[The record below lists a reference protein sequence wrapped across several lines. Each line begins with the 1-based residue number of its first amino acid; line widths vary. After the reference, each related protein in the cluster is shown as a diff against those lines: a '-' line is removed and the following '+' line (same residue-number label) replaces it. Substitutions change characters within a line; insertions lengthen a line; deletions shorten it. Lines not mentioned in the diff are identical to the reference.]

1 MRRVAVIGPA
11 GAGKS
16 QLAQELGR
24 ALGIRVLHL
33 DELYWK
39 PGWVETPENEWEA
52 LQRREL
58 TSESWVVEAQYDDM
72 IDDWRDAADTVV
84 FLDAS
89 PLLCFWRVTRRRLG
103 SDAGVGTPRGSQPAP
118 AHRAVA
124 KFIRRQWDY
133 RRRIRGE
140 VLADLSRRRNGQR
153 VVVLRSEYEQRSFL
167 AGT

>member
-1 MRRVAVIGPA
+1 MKRIAVIGPA

-24 ALGIRVLHL
+24 ALDIRVVHL

-39 PGWVETPENEWEA
+39 PGWVETPEDEWEA

-89 PLLCFWRVTRRRLG
+89 PLVCFWRVTRRRLG
-103 SDAGVGTPRGSQPAP
+103 SDGGVGTPRGSQPAP
-118 AHRAVA
+118 AHRAFA
-124 KFIRRQWDY
+124 KFLRRQWHY
-133 RRRIRGE
+133 RRRVRGK
-140 VLADLSRRRNGQR
+140 VLADLARRRNGQR
-153 VVVLRSEYEQRSFL
+153 VVVLRGEDEQRNFL